1 MNITTLT
8 LHHIRNHGTT
18 TIEPARRVNVFCGMN
33 GHGKTSILEAI
44 SLCALSTTFVPS
56 DDKSLIRRGEE
67 SCSAA
72 LTAYTDL
79 ETPYK
84 VSVHISTKERKRI
97 SSSLGKRLSPQD
109 IIGELPL
116 VALSPDFKAIT
127 AGAPADR
134 RRFMDSILA
143 QSSKLYMG
151 DMLTLKK
158 ILKQRNS
165 LLHDAKSGH
174 RIDEVLLETWTEALI
189 KTSAAIVRKRM
200 EFLREFSGYVQTAY
214 QHIAHSHSGGMN
226 EGVELLYETDALAEA
241 LTGMPNTALTQEQL
255 ERQIPTL
262 AEIEQHYHRALQMA
276 RLQERKRGTTAHG
289 PQKDELVLRVGG
301 GVARES
307 ASQGQHKTL
316 LIALKTAEFQ
326 YLRDVRVET
335 PVLLLD
341 DIFSELDARRAA
353 NVFALLESGAQTF
366 VTTTDPELYH
376 SHFAHNNADHA
387 LFMVEQ
393 GALHPVS
400 SL

>member
-1 MNITTLT
+1 MYITALT
-8 LHHIRNHGTT
+8 LQHIRNHSTT

-67 SCSAA
+67 SCLAA
-72 LTAYTDL
+72 LTAYTDFG
-79 ETPYK
+79 TPYK
-84 VSVHISTKERKRI
+84 VSVQISTSERKRI
-97 SSSLGKRLSPQD
+97 TSSFGKRLSPQD

-127 AGAPADR
+127 AGTPADR
-134 RRFMDSILA
+134 RRFVDSILS
-143 QSSKLYMG
+143 QSSKLYMS

-165 LLHDAKSGH
+165 LLHEAKAGC
-174 RIDEVLLETWTEALI
+174 RIDDVLLETWTEALI
-189 KTSAAIVRKRM
+189 KTSAAIVHKRM
-200 EFLREFSGYVQTAY
+200 GFLREFSGYVQTAY
-214 QHIAHSHSGGMN
+214 QQIARHGGVN
-226 EGVELLYETDALAEA
+226 ENIELVYEPDVLAEA
-241 LTGMPNTALTQEQL
+241 LTDMPTGMP
-255 ERQIPTL
+255 TL
-262 AEIEQHYHRALQMA
+262 VEIEQHYHRALQTA
-276 RLQERKRGTTAHG
+276 RIQERKRGTTAHG

-316 LIALKTAEFQ
+316 LIALKMAEFQ
-326 YLRDVRVET
+326 YLRDVRAET

-376 SHFAHNNADHA
+376 SHFASNKTDHA

-393 GALHPVS
+393 GAVRRVAVL
-400 SL
+400 